1 MKILVIEDNKALSA
15 DICKVLGEESFL
27 VETALTFSAAS
38 EKLSLYN
45 YDLLILD
52 IGLPDGNGL
61 DLIPYTGESKENCGI
76 LILSAKNSIDDKVNG
91 LDLGADD
98 YLTKPFHPAELIAR
112 VKSIIRRKNFQGSDF
127 LEFNEIK
134 IDLKSAESFVNDIE
148 LNLTKKEYELLLFFL
163 YNKNRL
169 LTKENI
175 AEHLWGDS
183 IDSADNFDFIYS
195 HIKNLRKK
203 MINAGC
209 KDYIKSKYGVG
220 YKFISE

>member
-1 MKILVIEDNKALSA
+1 MKILVIEDNKTLSD
-15 DICKVLGEESFL
+15 DICKILREEAYL
-27 VETALTFSAAS
+27 VETAFTYNSAS
-38 EKLSLYN
+38 EKISLHN
-45 YDLLILD
+45 YDLIILD

-61 DLIPYTGESKENCGI
+61 DIIKINKAERENCGI
-76 LILSAKNSIDDKVNG
+76 LILSAKNSIDDKVLG

-112 VKSIIRRKNFQGSDF
+112 VKSIIRRKNFNGSDF
-127 LEFNEIK
+127 LEFNEVK
-134 IDLKSAESFVNDIE
+134 IDLKSTETFVNE
-148 LNLTKKEYELLLFFL
+148 TRLNLTKKEYELLLFFL

-203 MINAGC
+203 MMNAGC
-209 KDYIKSKYGVG
+209 KDYVKSKYGVG

>member
-1 MKILVIEDNKALSA
+1 MKILVVEDNKTLSA
-15 DICKVLGEESFL
+15 DICKVLEEEDFL
-27 VETALTFSAAS
+27 VETADAFFSAS
-38 EKLSLYN
+38 EKIALYN
-45 YDLLILD
+45 YDLIILD
-52 IGLPDGNGL
+52 IGLPDGSGL
-61 DLIPYTGESKENCGI
+61 DLINLTGEAKENCGI

-98 YLTKPFHPAELIAR
+98 YLTKPFHPAELVAR

-134 IDLKSAESFVNDIE
+134 VDLKSSEAFVNGIE
-148 LNLTKKEYELLLFFL
+148 LSLTRKEYELLLFFL

-203 MINAGC
+203 MMGAGC
-209 KDYIKSKYGVG
+209 NDYIKSKYGIG
-220 YKFISE
+220 YKFINE